1 MQIKFLGAVENAGE
15 VTGSRTLLT
24 LPDKTKILVDFGM
37 VQGHAGNLEEIMKWN
52 GRDFE
57 FDVEDIDF
65 LIVTHAHSDHVNLL
79 PLLFKRGFKGK
90 VISTAPTAD
99 FCAISF
105 PDSAKIMEND
115 CSFANKRR
123 PKNKLEPLYS
133 KEEAISAAQR
143 IQCYD
148 FNTDIR
154 LNDNASVELLPSGH
168 MLGACMPKITY
179 HKGRNKQTILFTG
192 DSSAKNSSHPFI
204 KVAGD
209 IGSVDY
215 IVCESTYG
223 DRVHNRTESP
233 IDRLAQAALDTCVM
247 NDRVLVLPVFSLQR
261 SSEVL
266 WLLREAYIKNPRLY
280 KIPIYLDTP
289 MGIKAQK
296 VMDENRDYWDS
307 NWAERDKE
315 LTSLFKWEVLQYV
328 EDYQQSQALNNKDPK
343 IILASSGMCTGG
355 RILDHLQ
362 SFLPVKKCKIVF
374 TGYQVEHGLGRKL
387 LSGEQKSIAINRN
400 QVIIRADIDSINL
413 SSHADKNEITE
424 WLKSSKKGKLKKIL
438 LNHGDVDAIDG
449 LYKELKQHFKGVEI
463 IKPRYNE
470 NIGLK

>member
-1 MQIKFLGAVENAGE
+1 MQIKFLGAVESAGE

-24 LPDKTKILVDFGM
+24 LPDGTNILIDFGM
-37 VQGHAGNLEEIMKWN
+37 VQGHAGNLEETMKWN

-57 FDVEDIDF
+57 FNIEDIDY
-65 LIVTHAHSDHVNLL
+65 LICTHAHFDHIGSI
-79 PLLFKRGFKGK
+79 PLLIKRGFKGK
-90 VISTAPTAD
+90 IISTAPTAD

-105 PDSAKIMEND
+105 PDSAKVMQSD
-115 CSFANKRR
+115 CDFVNRRR
-123 PKNKLEPLYS
+123 PKNKIEPLYT
-133 KEEAISAAQR
+133 KEEGIEAAKS
-143 IQCYD
+143 IQCYG
-148 FNTDIR
+148 FNTKIR
-154 LNDNASVELLPSGH
+154 LNDNASVSLLPNGH
-168 MLGACMPKITY
+168 MLGSCMPKITY
-179 HKGRNKQTILFTG
+179 HKGKNKQTILFTG

-204 KVAGD
+204 KVADD

-223 DRVHNRTESP
+223 NRVHNRTENP
-233 IDRLAQAALDTCVM
+233 IDKLAQAALDTCIM

-289 MGIKAQK
+289 MGIKAQL
-296 VMDENRDYWDS
+296 VMDENRDYWGSD
-307 NWAERDKE
+307 WVKRDEE
-315 LTSLFKWEVLQYV
+315 LTSLFKWEALQYV
-328 EDYQQSQALNNKDPK
+328 DDFQQSQALNNKDPK

-362 SFLPVKKCKIVF
+362 SFLPIKNCKVIF

-387 LSGEQKSIAINRN
+387 LSGEQKFIAINRN

-438 LNHGDVDAIDG
+438 LNHGDVSAIDG
-449 LYKELKQHFKGVEI
+449 LHKELKQHFKGVQI
-463 IKPRYNE
+463 IKPKYNE